1 MGAFQN
7 EVTHKIIAT
16 KIIFKKS
23 RKNQNIFLASL
34 KELHF

>member
-16 KIIFKKS
+16 KIIFKNPGKV
-23 RKNQNIFLASL
+23 KIFFLPV
-34 KELHF
+34 